1 MRTGTLKE
9 ITFSR
14 HLVLYVSS
22 DVITTWGG
30 SFSVESAKKRKCE
43 EKKVQINES
52 AKNKELKEAKHAK
65 KRDQKQKRK
74 RVQKSKSAKK
84 KERKKCYIQHIY
96 ISTKLTRPP
105 ERAG

>member
-30 SFSVESAKKRKCE
+30 SFSVESAKKQKCE
-43 EKKVQINES
+43 EKKMQINES
-52 AKNKELKEAKHAK
+52 AKKKSSKERSVQKKEIK
-65 KRDQKQKRK
+65 KQKRK
-74 RVQKSKSAKK
+74 EKECKKAKAQRKKSAKNATFN
-84 KERKKCYIQHIY
+84 
-96 ISTKLTRPP
+96 ISTYLQN
-105 ERAG
+105 